1 MTEAVSA
8 GTSFAGK
15 AQGHVRLSY
24 QIKSALGLAW
34 DSIRAHK
41 LRSFLTLLGVIIGVA
56 SVILVGSAI
65 DGLGLYAEESTAKA
79 FGSESFLVGQIVT
92 ANSKT
97 EYFDKMRRNKPI
109 RLAEDRYL
117 QDVNSD
123 STIYSP
129 YRQNMVDTKRESLI
143 SEDTS
148 VIGVSS
154 DMADIRDIIVTEGR
168 FFSPTEE
175 QNASFVAVIGDDL
188 KNNLFPDGGS
198 PLGRTFKIQDLD
210 FTVVGV
216 TERLGSAFGRSQDNS
231 AYIPVTAYNRLFG
244 PGISVS
250 VFGRPRKGSGYTME
264 QSLDLTRVAL
274 RTRFHQK
281 PGEADRFDFL
291 TPDAIRGFID
301 SLLSMVAAVVV
312 PITLISLVVGG
323 IVIMN
328 IMLVSV
334 TERTREIGIRKALGA
349 RRFDIMMQI
358 LIESVIMAGAG
369 GAVGVGIGAVLTTVL
384 TAAFGVTLRVT
395 WFYVL
400 LSVLVSGA
408 VGVASGWYPASKA
421 SKLDPIVALRAE

>member
-1 MTEAVSA
+1 MLVN
-8 GTSFAGK
+8 
-15 AQGHVRLSY
+15 
-24 QIKSALGLAW
+24 ALRLAW

-65 DGLGLYAEESTAKA
+65 DGLGLYAQESTAKA
-79 FGSESFLVGQIVT
+79 FGSESYMISQLANVGNMTRKQH
-92 ANSKT
+92 
-97 EYFDKMRRNKPI
+97 FDKLKYNRPI
-109 RLAEDRYL
+109 KLEDDRYL
-117 QDVNSD
+117 QSLNSA
-123 STIYSP
+123 TTLYSP
-129 YRQNMVDTKRESLI
+129 IRQTTIDTKREALI

-148 VIGVSS
+148 INGVSA
-154 DMADIRDIIVTEGR
+154 DMADIRDIGVVEGR
-168 FFSPTEE
+168 FFTDTEE
-175 QNASFVAVIGDDL
+175 LNSSFVAVIGDDL
-188 KNNLFPDGGS
+188 KNTLFPDGGS
-198 PLGRTFKIQDLD
+198 PLGKTFKIQNLD

-216 TERLGSAFGRSQDNS
+216 EERLGSAFGRSQDNS
-231 AYIPVTAYNRLFG
+231 AYIPVTAYSRLFG
-244 PGISVS
+244 PGQSISL
-250 VFGRPRKGSGYTME
+250 FGRPKPGTGLTMQ
-264 QSLDLTRVAL
+264 QSLDLSRVAL
-274 RTRFHQK
+274 RTKFHQK

-312 PITLISLVVGG
+312 PVTLISLVVGG

-349 RRFDIMMQI
+349 RRSDIMMQI

-369 GAVGVGIGAVLTTVL
+369 GAIGVGLGAVLTTIL

-395 WFYVL
+395 PFYVL

-408 VGVASGWYPASKA
+408 VGVASGWYPASRAAKM
-421 SKLDPIVALRAE
+421 DPIVALRSE

>member
-1 MTEAVSA
+1 MATD
-8 GTSFAGK
+8 GRL
-15 AQGHVRLSY
+15 VRELFN
-24 QIKSALGLAW
+24 ALGLAW

-65 DGLGLYAEESTAKA
+65 DGLGLYAQESTAKA
-79 FGSESFLVGQIVT
+79 FGSESFLIAQVANVGSMTRKQ
-92 ANSKT
+92 
-97 EYFDKMRRNKPI
+97 YFDRLKYNRQIKM
-109 RLAEDRYL
+109 ADDRYL
-117 QDVNSD
+117 QSVNND
-123 STIYSP
+123 NTLYSP
-129 YRQNMVDTKRESLI
+129 YRQTTIDTKREALI

-148 VIGVSS
+148 ISGVSA
-154 DMADIRDIIVTEGR
+154 DMADIRDIGVVEGR
-168 FFSPTEE
+168 FFTDVEE

-188 KNNLFPDGGS
+188 KNTLFPDGGS
-198 PLGRTFKIQDLD
+198 PLGKTFKIQNLD

-216 TERLGSAFGRSQDNS
+216 QERLGSAFGRSQDNS
-231 AYIPVTAYNRLFG
+231 AYIPVTAFSRLFG
-244 PGISVS
+244 PGTSVS
-250 VFGRPRKGSGYTME
+250 LFGRPKPGSGFTMQ
-264 QSLDLTRVAL
+264 QSLDLSRVAL
-274 RTRFHQK
+274 RTKFHQK
-281 PGEADRFDFL
+281 PGETDRFDFL

-312 PITLISLVVGG
+312 PVTLISLVVGG

-369 GAVGVGIGAVLTTVL
+369 GAIGVGLGAVLTTGL

-395 WFYVL
+395 PFYVL
-400 LSVLVSGA
+400 LSVFVSSA
-408 VGVASGWYPASKA
+408 VGVASGWYPASRA
-421 SKLDPIVALRAE
+421 AKLDPIVALRSE